1 MHPIIQTGIKLVSL
15 YLMIDVTEDN
25 LLKEV
30 EIKTSR
36 SGGKGGQ
43 NVNKVS
49 SKVEMKFDLLSSALF
64 DNDTK
69 SYLLSRLA
77 NRLSSD
83 NCIRVVSQEERSQY
97 LNKQNALTKLHAILV
112 KALQKDKPRKAS
124 KPKAA
129 AIEKRLRDKQRKA
142 EKKILRRNDFT

>member
-1 MHPIIQTGIKLVSL
+1 MKIGFSL
-15 YLMIDVTEDN
+15 YLKTMEFTEDS

-49 SKVEMKFDLLSSALF
+49 SRVEIKFDLDSSALF
-64 DNDTK
+64 DDDTK
-69 SYLLSRLA
+69 RYLLGRLA
-77 NRLSSD
+77 NRLSAD

-97 LNKQNALTKLHAILV
+97 LNKQNAVKKLYAILI

-124 KPKAA
+124 KPKRA
-129 AIEKRLRDKQRKA
+129 AIEKRLKDKQIKA
-142 EKKILRRNDFT
+142 QKKILRRNNFS